1 MSRLSP
7 RKTFFLL
14 SIVVVIIIVGMHLS
28 AGNTDKLTPFESTTR
43 DVLSPVQRV
52 VIVMGGKISDFVAF
66 PVRLYKVSEHNRQL
80 EQQVVELKE
89 KLSRYNEIRAE
100 NIRLKEQLAFKT
112 SLVGQLKTESA
123 EVIGREADNW
133 FSIAIINKGFA
144 SGIRQDMVV
153 ITPAGLVGRVT
164 NVTDHTAEVLL
175 ITDPRSGVGC
185 LVQENRAPGI
195 VEGVAGG
202 RGTVNMV
209 NILSDLA
216 PKKGNRVVTSGYG
229 SVFPKGIPVGTVQVT
244 RKEESGMFKTAVLET
259 FVDFN
264 RLEDVLVITSI
275 KL

>member
-7 RKTFFLL
+7 EKTFFLL
-14 SIVVVIIIVGMHLS
+14 SIIIVIIIVGMHLS
-28 AGNTDKLTPFESTTR
+28 AGNTYKLTLLESTTR

-52 VIVMGGKISDFVAF
+52 VTVACGKISNFVTI

-80 EQQVVELKE
+80 EQQVEELKE
-89 KLSRYNEIRAE
+89 KLSRYNEIQAE
-100 NIRLKEQLAFKT
+100 NIRLKEQLEFKT

-123 EVIGREADNW
+123 EIIGREANNW
-133 FSIAIINKGFA
+133 FGIAIIDKGSA
-144 SGIRQDMVV
+144 SGIQQDMAV
-153 ITPAGLVGRVT
+153 ITPVGLVGRVT

-195 VEGVAGG
+195 VEGVASGHG
-202 RGTVNMV
+202 VVNMV
-209 NILSDLA
+209 NISSDLT

-229 SVFPKGIPVGTVQVT
+229 SVFPKGIPVGTVQET
-244 RKEESGMFKTAVLET
+244 RKEESGMFIMAVLET

-264 RLEDVLVITSI
+264 RLEEVLVITSTE
-275 KL
+275 L

>member
-1 MSRLSP
+1 VSRLSP

-144 SGIRQDMVV
+144 SGIRQDMAV

-209 NILSDLA
+209 NISSDLA

>member
-7 RKTFFLL
+7 RKSFFLL

-28 AGNTDKLTPFESTTR
+28 AGNTYKLTPLESTIR

-52 VIVMGGKISDFVAF
+52 VTVVGVKISDFVTF

-80 EQQVVELKE
+80 EQQVVELEE

-112 SLVGQLKTESA
+112 SLVGQMKTESA
-123 EVIGREADNW
+123 EVVGREADNW
-133 FSIAIINKGFA
+133 FGIAIINKGSA
-144 SGIRQDMVV
+144 SGIRQDMAV

-202 RGTVNMV
+202 RGVVNMV
-209 NILSDLA
+209 HISSDLT
-216 PKKGNRVVTSGYG
+216 PKKGNRIVTSGYG
-229 SVFPKGIPVGTVQVT
+229 SVFPKGIPVGTVQGT
-244 RKEESGMFKTAVLET
+244 RREESGMFKTAVLET

-264 RLEDVLVITSI
+264 RLEEVLVITSTN
-275 KL
+275 L